1 MLWWLWFKWYGGGGI
16 TPPPPPVTAPPYSP
30 PVWNSFNNV
39 DKVPWTPRK
48 YYKNFR

>member
-1 MLWWLWFKWYGGGGI
+1 MLWWLWFKWYGGAGV
-16 TPPPPPVTAPPYSP
+16 TPPAPLPPPYSP

-39 DKVPWTPRK
+39 DKVPMNPRK